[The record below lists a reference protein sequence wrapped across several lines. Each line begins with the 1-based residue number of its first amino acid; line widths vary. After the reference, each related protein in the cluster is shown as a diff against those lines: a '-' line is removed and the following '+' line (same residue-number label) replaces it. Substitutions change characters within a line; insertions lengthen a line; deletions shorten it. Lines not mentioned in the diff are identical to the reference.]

1 MVKKHGK
8 GTLRYANGNVSERD
22 WKNCKD
28 IMENLNG
35 LMEIYEEGRN
45 HGKWMEEG
53 YTHTQMMLP
62 MKVNGKIEKR
72 MEKEYSNTLM
82 ELSMMENEKMVKG
95 MEKESL
101 NTLIEQPMIE
111 NWKME

>member
-45 HGKWMEEG
+45 HGK
-53 YTHTQMMLP
+53 
-62 MKVNGKIEKR
+62 
-72 MEKEYSNTLM
+72 
-82 ELSMMENEKMVKG
+82 
-95 MEKESL
+95 
-101 NTLIEQPMIE
+101 
-111 NWKME
+111 